1 MSLSF
6 YLGKKGD
13 TIPTTQ
19 ALLLGFRG
27 IMQAVMRVE
36 AGTKQEAVNSSSL
49 LLLFLLLFG
58 SG

>member
-36 AGTKQEAVNSSSL
+36 PGTKQEAVNSSSL